1 MDLRTRRT
9 GHPVTHAA
17 RAAKKVRPVFLNV
30 PLRVHMKKLKITCP
44 GHTHKRCPA
53 PSLSYQLARDRAL
66 VAGLAKGLAVVQTE
80 VVVDADEFHP
90 TEAELTDRELT
101 SLVDFSFNDCAAAGE
116 EIGFSDRYLPPP
128 TLVASAPRQN
138 TMNNFIGIDV
148 TKEFSGEEF
157 YNGKVISCDEHW
169 FQVRGMTLDPHG
181 FPHLFPK
188 FVRLLLMLLQVKYT
202 DGEQEDYSIDDVL
215 IGAQLFRDKNK
226 RQR

>member
-30 PLRVHMKKLKITCP
+30 PLRVHMKKLKIICP

-80 VVVDADEFHP
+80 VVVDVDEFHP

-157 YNGKVISCDEHW
+157 YNGKVIACDEHW

-181 FPHLFPK
+181 FSLIYFQNLF
-188 FVRLLLMLLQVKYT
+188 VCC
-202 DGEQEDYSIDDVL
+202 
-215 IGAQLFRDKNK
+215 
-226 RQR
+226 

>member
-1 MDLRTRRT
+1 
-9 GHPVTHAA
+9 
-17 RAAKKVRPVFLNV
+17 
-30 PLRVHMKKLKITCP
+30 
-44 GHTHKRCPA
+44 
-53 PSLSYQLARDRAL
+53 L
-66 VAGLAKGLAVVQTE
+66 VAGLAKGLPVVQTE
-80 VVVDADEFHP
+80 VVVDVDEFHP

-157 YNGKVISCDEHW
+157 YNGKVIACDEHW